1 MIGNIKQYRME
12 SGVLFTNWFN
22 TTFTSDMRFVKKSI
36 NILDKKI
43 QNTGQDYKFIA
54 RREISKLNSYVI

>member
-1 MIGNIKQYRME
+1 ME
-12 SGVLFTNWFN
+12 SGVLFTDWFN

-43 QNTGQDYKFIA
+43 
-54 RREISKLNSYVI
+54 

>member
-1 MIGNIKQYRME
+1 ME

>member
-36 NILDKKI
+36 NIIDKKI

>member
-12 SGVLFTNWFN
+12 SGVLFANWFN

>member
-1 MIGNIKQYRME
+1 MIWTIKQYGME

-22 TTFTSDMRFVKKSI
+22 IRFNSDLRFVKKST